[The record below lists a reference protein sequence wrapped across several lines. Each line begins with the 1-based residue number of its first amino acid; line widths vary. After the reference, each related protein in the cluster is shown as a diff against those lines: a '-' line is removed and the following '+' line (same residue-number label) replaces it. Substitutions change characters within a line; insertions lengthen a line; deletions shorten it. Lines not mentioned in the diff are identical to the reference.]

1 MKTKKYINRYGDEY
15 KFTPTEDGHVLWE
28 GKFEWCRF
36 GFPNVYDDAYRRYQE
51 EGGTESMIV
60 FTKLVHEWDDEKS
73 TYTDLAKK
81 YGEYVYSDRDTIDM
95 VDPSGGPFISRGTDS
110 ELIHP
115 GVKGKKVDQFISLK
129 EGIKII
135 LK

>member
-1 MKTKKYINRYGDEY
+1 MKTKKYTNRYGDEY
-15 KFTPTEDGHVLWE
+15 TFTPTEDGHILWE

-36 GFPNVYDDAYRRYQE
+36 GFPNVYDDAYRRYQAD
-51 EGGTESMIV
+51 GGTESMILFV
-60 FTKLVHEWDDEKS
+60 KLVHEWDDEKS

-95 VDPSGGPFISRGTDS
+95 VDPSGGPYLSRGTDS
-110 ELIHP
+110 EFIHP
-115 GVKGKKVDQFISLK
+115 DVKGKKVDQFIPV
-129 EGIKII
+129 ETGYKII

>member
-15 KFTPTEDGHVLWE
+15 KFTPTEDGHILWE

-51 EGGTESMIV
+51 DGGTESMII

-81 YGEYVYSDRDTIDM
+81 YGKYVYSDRDTIDM